1 MNKPRISILMGV
13 YNGERHVQQAIFS
26 ILAQDFE
33 DFELIIINDGS
44 TDNSLEKIKQI
55 QDPRIIIIDQE
66 NQGLTKSLNNG
77 LKIAKGDLIARQ
89 DADDISLS
97 NRLSTQIKVFN
108 ADPEIGL
115 LGCSMYIS
123 NSKGVFNEIFHYPC
137 SYHDI
142 KQAIFSYNPF
152 IHGAMVIRKELL
164 VNVGGY
170 NENFRYVQDYELW
183 SRLVFKT
190 KCENLPQPLY
200 ARLRE
205 GDCSETSINKSSY
218 VEMIQKNLHA
228 AQEEEKETSG
238 SPKAIKVQ
246 SIYPYVGW
254 PFHYCK
260 LLSQTFKKIAILAEI
275 HRCSFKQYK
284 KNSTKYF
291 PWSI

>member
-1 MNKPRISILMGV
+1 MGV

-26 ILAQDFE
+26 ILAQDYE

-44 TDNSLEKIKQI
+44 TDGSLAKIKQI
-55 QDPRIIIIDQE
+55 QDPRMIIIDQE

-89 DADDISLS
+89 DADDISLV
-97 NRLSTQIKVFN
+97 NRLSTQIN
-108 ADPEIGL
+108 ALDVDPELGL

-123 NSKGVFNEIFHYPC
+123 NSKGTFNEIFHYPC
-137 SYHDI
+137 SYSDI

-164 VNVGGY
+164 VELGGY
-170 NENFRYVQDYELW
+170 NEDFRYVQDYELW

-205 GDCSETSINKSSY
+205 GDCSETSVDKSSY
-218 VEMIQKNLHA
+218 VEAIQKNLNA
-228 AQEEEKETSG
+228 AHTSDKG
-238 SPKAIKVQ
+238 VKPKAIKAE
-246 SIYPYVGW
+246 SIYPYIGW
-254 PFHYCK
+254 PFNHCK
-260 LLSQTFKKIAILAEI
+260 PLSQTFKKMTKVAKKHA
-275 HRCSFKQYK
+275 CSFKQYK